1 MKQFK
6 LIAPVLLSI
15 LSVQFASAQNS
26 YITHTLRQGE
36 TLSALAKE
44 YNTSVGDIMR
54 LNGMHA
60 DSKLVY
66 GSKIKVPVAE
76 VQNSSNQKT
85 LTVNEQI
92 NPLPTHPVT
101 HTVAQSETLYS
112 ISKQY
117 NVSMEQLKAWNNLA
131 DYNIKL
137 GTTLVVGNNADVSA
151 SINQT
156 KKQRVE
162 TADQTQNNISTQQQ
176 EPQNNILDNVNEQ
189 QQVSNT
195 NSQISS
201 QAAYN
206 NLNSDVN
213 NHTFQNNE
221 PNPVLSQNGE
231 GYFADQFTNKK
242 SKRLQNISGICK
254 TFKTA
259 SGWSDGK
266 YYILANDI
274 DPGTIVKLTTENGN
288 TVYAKVLWNMGDLKE
303 NAGINFRISN
313 ATAAALNLNA
323 PAFNLSVSY

>member
-1 MKQFK
+1 MKHFK
-6 LIAPVLLSI
+6 LAAPVLLSI
-15 LSVQFASAQNS
+15 LSVQFAIAQNS
-26 YITHTLRQGE
+26 YIAHTLKQGE

-66 GSKIKVPVAE
+66 GSKIKIPAAE
-76 VQNSSNQKT
+76 MQNSGNQKT
-85 LTVNEQI
+85 LPVNEQI

-101 HTVAQSETLYS
+101 HTVAQGETLYS

-117 NVSMEQLKAWNNLA
+117 NVPMEQLKAWNNLT

-137 GTTLVVGNNADVSA
+137 GTSLIIGNNAGGDV

-156 KKQRVE
+156 KKQRAE
-162 TADQTQNNISTQQQ
+162 AADQTQNNISTQQQ
-176 EPQNNILDNVNEQ
+176 EPKNDMAIE
-189 QQVSNT
+189 T
-195 NSQISS
+195 ND
-201 QAAYN
+201 QAANN
-206 NLNSDVN
+206 NLNVQTEDQTVN
-213 NHTFQNNE
+213 NQGYQNNQ
-221 PNPVLSQNGE
+221 PIPVLSQNGE

-254 TFKTA
+254 TFKTV

-303 NAGINFRISN
+303 NTGINFRISN